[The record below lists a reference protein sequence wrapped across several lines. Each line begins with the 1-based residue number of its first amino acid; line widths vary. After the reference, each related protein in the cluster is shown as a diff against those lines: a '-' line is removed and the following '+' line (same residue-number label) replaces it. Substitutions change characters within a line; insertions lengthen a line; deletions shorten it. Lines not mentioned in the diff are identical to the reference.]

1 MDEDKKIT
9 KIVISKEDELTD
21 IVSAILDS
29 QNERIVLTFAEE
41 TDLLISPINLKVLLE
56 TADENEK
63 LLVAQIIKNPTG
75 QRNAALANMS
85 TIDTSQFP
93 EEEVWEKEEENRMKR
108 LNPPKKVAKK
118 EEPKKEDLP
127 KEEGSSDFQKRVND
141 AIEKNKQNRNLKNPE
156 DDLLITLD
164 QDLPTGQEEEMRFV
178 RLDEDPAT
186 QEQADLSKVDFK
198 DKTKNPITGE
208 KKTKV
213 KGNIDFSKSF
223 KSFFTG
229 IGTFFKKIP
238 IPNKLKKLA
247 PIIAISTVV
256 LALLIGLIFFNTGV
270 VAKVKIYVEAK
281 EVEIEQNFEGD
292 ENIKEIDFEE
302 FKIPVKTETAEKAR
316 STNVTATGKA
326 FKGEKATGE
335 VTLTYLREDCN
346 ENADIEPLEL
356 QSGTSLSATGKTYT
370 LDSNV
375 SLQCNFP
382 TVTPITAIEVGEEYN
397 LPSGTMFVVQGYST
411 NQIIALNSSGALTGG
426 SKEEYTV
433 LSKADVDG
441 AVESLK
447 KLAIEEGEQEL
458 KDLTGNWKII
468 EDSITS
474 KVIPDSIDTEVAI
487 GAEADTVNVSIKTES
502 KASYFL
508 SNGFDEGIAN
518 LLTEKAKEE
527 NLFETEG
534 EWDLELD
541 EEIEKE
547 ISVVESNAEGI
558 TIKLTAKG
566 VVKPKVNKEKII
578 EDLKGKN
585 WEEGNKYIQ
594 SLSFSEKEPLV
605 DFIPEWF
612 PEWLKSFPSRQGGI
626 IIEVAEVK

>member
-29 QNERIVLTFAEE
+29 QNERLVLTFAEE
-41 TDLLISPINLKVLLE
+41 PDLRISPINLKVLLE

-108 LNPPKKVAKK
+108 LNPPKKVAKR

-178 RLDEDPAT
+178 RLDEDPTT
-186 QEQADLSKVDFK
+186 QELADLSKVDFK

-247 PIIAISTVV
+247 PIIAISTIA
-256 LALLIGLIFFNTGV
+256 LALLVGLIFFNTGV

-302 FKIPVKTETAEKAR
+302 FKIPVKAETVEKAR
-316 STNVTATGKA
+316 STNVSATGKA
-326 FKGEKATGE
+326 FRGEKATGS
-335 VTLTYLREDCN
+335 VNITYICEDP
-346 ENADIEPLEL
+346 E
-356 QSGTSLSATGKTYT
+356 GTEAPTVPAGTAIQVGGLNYV
-370 LDSNV
+370 LDSAVN
-375 SLQCNFP
+375 LTCNLAVQSS
-382 TVTPITAIEVGEEYN
+382 VTAVEVGEEYN
-397 LPSGTMFVVQGYST
+397 ISAGKFITLQGYSSS
-411 NQIIALNSSGALTGG
+411 QVIVSNSAAFTGG

-447 KLAIEEGEQEL
+447 KLAIEEGEREL

-534 EWDLELD
+534 GWDLELD
-541 EEIEKE
+541 EQVEKE

-566 VVKPKVNKEKII
+566 VVKPKVNKEKIV

-594 SLSFSEKEPLV
+594 SLSFSKKEPLV
-605 DFIPEWF
+605 DFVPEWF

>member
-9 KIVISKEDELTD
+9 KIVINKEDELTD

-56 TADENEK
+56 TADENER

-85 TIDTSQFP
+85 TIDTPQFP
-93 EEEVWEKEEENRMKR
+93 DEEVWEKEEENRMKR

-118 EEPKKEDLP
+118 EEPKNEELP
-127 KEEGSSDFQKRVND
+127 KEDRSSDFQKRVND
-141 AIEKNKQNRNLKNPE
+141 AIEKNKQERNLKEPG

-164 QDLPTGQEEEMRFV
+164 QDLPTGQEEEMKFV
-178 RLDEDPAT
+178 RLDEDPVA

-208 KKTKV
+208 KKPKV
-213 KGNIDFSKSF
+213 KKNIDFSKSF
-223 KSFFTG
+223 KSFFAG
-229 IGTFFKKIP
+229 IGAFFKKIP
-238 IPNKLKKLA
+238 IPNKLKRLA
-247 PIIAISTVV
+247 PIIGISIVV
-256 LALLIGLIFFNTGV
+256 LAILVGLIFFSTGV

-292 ENIKEIDFEE
+292 ENIKEIDFGEL
-302 FKIPVKTETAEKAR
+302 KIPVKTETVEKAR
-316 STNVTATGKA
+316 STNVSATGTA
-326 FKGEKATGE
+326 FRGEKATGE

-346 ENADIEPLEL
+346 EETEIEPLEL
-356 QSGTSLSATGKTYT
+356 ESGRSLSASGKTYT
-370 LDSNV
+370 LDSAV
-375 SLQCNFP
+375 SLECNFP
-382 TVTPITAIEVGEEYN
+382 TPITITAIEVGEEYN
-397 LPSGTMFVVQGYST
+397 LAAGKMFAIQGYST
-411 NQIIALNSSGALTGG
+411 NQVFGLNSSALTGG

-433 LSKADVDG
+433 LSKADVD
-441 AVESLK
+441 ATVEDLK

-468 EDSITS
+468 EDSIIS
-474 KVIPDSIDTEVAI
+474 KVVPDSIDTEVAI

-508 SNGFDEGIAN
+508 NDGFDEGVAN

-534 EWDLELD
+534 DWDLELD

-566 VVKPKVNKEKII
+566 VVKPEVDKERIL

-585 WEEGNKYIQ
+585 WEEGNDYIQ
-594 SLSFSEKEPLV
+594 SLSFSEKDALV
-605 DFIPEWF
+605 DFVPEWF
-612 PEWLKSFPSRQGGI
+612 PEWLKSFPGRQGGI
-626 IIEVAEVK
+626 IIEVGEVE

>member
-9 KIVISKEDELTD
+9 KIVINKEDELTD

-56 TADENEK
+56 TADENER

-85 TIDTSQFP
+85 TIDTPQFP
-93 EEEVWEKEEENRMKR
+93 DEEVWEKEEENRMKR

-118 EEPKKEDLP
+118 EEPKNEELP
-127 KEEGSSDFQKRVND
+127 KEDRSSDFQKRVND
-141 AIEKNKQNRNLKNPE
+141 AIEKNKQERNLKEPG

-164 QDLPTGQEEEMRFV
+164 QDLPTGQEEEMKFV
-178 RLDEDPAT
+178 RLDEDPVA

-208 KKTKV
+208 KKPKV
-213 KGNIDFSKSF
+213 KKNIDFSKSF
-223 KSFFTG
+223 KSFFAG
-229 IGTFFKKIP
+229 IGAFFKKIP
-238 IPNKLKKLA
+238 IPNKLKRLA
-247 PIIAISTVV
+247 PIIGISIVV
-256 LALLIGLIFFNTGV
+256 LAILVGLIFFSTGV

-292 ENIKEIDFEE
+292 ENIKEIDFGEL
-302 FKIPVKTETAEKAR
+302 KIPVKTETVEKAR
-316 STNVTATGKA
+316 STNVSATGTA
-326 FKGEKATGE
+326 FRGEKATGE

-346 ENADIEPLEL
+346 EETEIEPLEL
-356 QSGTSLSATGKTYT
+356 ESGRSLSASGKTYT
-370 LDSNV
+370 LDSAV
-375 SLQCNFP
+375 SLECNFP
-382 TVTPITAIEVGEEYN
+382 TPITITAIEVGEEYN
-397 LPSGTMFVVQGYST
+397 LAAGKMFAIQGYST
-411 NQIIALNSSGALTGG
+411 NQVFGLNSSALTGG

-433 LSKADVDG
+433 LSKADVDA
-441 AVESLK
+441 AVEDLK

-468 EDSITS
+468 EDSIIS
-474 KVIPDSIDTEVAI
+474 KVVPDSIDTEVAI

-508 SNGFDEGIAN
+508 NDGFDEGVAN

-534 EWDLELD
+534 DWDLELD

-566 VVKPKVNKEKII
+566 VVKPEVDKERIL

-585 WEEGNKYIQ
+585 WEEGNDYIQ
-594 SLSFSEKEPLV
+594 SLSFSEKDALV
-605 DFIPEWF
+605 DFVPEWF
-612 PEWLKSFPSRQGGI
+612 PEWLKSFPGRQGGI
-626 IIEVAEVK
+626 IIEVGEVE

>member
-1 MDEDKKIT
+1 MDENKKIT
-9 KIVISKEDELTD
+9 KIVINKEDELTD

-29 QNERIVLTFAEE
+29 QNERVVLTFAEE

-75 QRNAALANMS
+75 QRNAVLANMS
-85 TIDTSQFP
+85 VIDTPQFP
-93 EEEVWEKEEENRMKR
+93 DEEVWEKEEENRMKR
-108 LNPPKKVAKK
+108 LNPPKKVMKK
-118 EEPKKEDLP
+118 EEPKKEELP
-127 KEEGSSDFQKRVND
+127 KGNKSSDFQKRVND
-141 AIEKNKQNRNLKNPE
+141 AIEKNKQERELKEPG

-164 QDLPTGQEEEMRFV
+164 QDLPTGQEEELKFV
-178 RLDEDPAT
+178 RLDEDPVA

-208 KKTKV
+208 KKPKV
-213 KGNIDFSKSF
+213 KKNVDFSKSF
-223 KSFFTG
+223 KSFFAG
-229 IGTFFKKIP
+229 IGAFFKKIP

-247 PIIAISTVV
+247 PVIGISIVV
-256 LALLIGLIFFNTGV
+256 LAILVGLIFFRTGV

-302 FKIPVKTETAEKAR
+302 FKIPVKTETVEKAR
-316 STNVTATGKA
+316 STNVTATGTA
-326 FKGEKATGE
+326 FRGEKATG
-335 VTLTYLREDCN
+335 VVNITYLCPGEED
-346 ENADIEPLEL
+346 PGLEIAA
-356 QSGTSLSATGKTYT
+356 GTSLTSGGLSYT
-370 LDSNV
+370 LDSAV
-375 SLQCNFP
+375 SVKCNIP
-382 TVTPITAIEVGEEYN
+382 VEKSITAIEVGEEYN
-397 LPSGTMFVVQGYST
+397 LAAGKMFAIQGYST
-411 NQIIALNSSGALTGG
+411 NQVFGLNSSALTGG

-441 AVESLK
+441 AVEGLK

-487 GAEADTVNVSIKTES
+487 GGEADTVNVSIKTES

-508 SNGFDEGIAN
+508 NDGFDEGVAN

-534 EWDLELD
+534 DWDLELD
-541 EEIEKE
+541 EKIEKE

-566 VVKPKVNKEKII
+566 IVKPKVNKEKII
-578 EDLKGKN
+578 EDLRGKN
-585 WEEGNKYIQ
+585 WEEGNEYIQ
-594 SLSFSEKEPLV
+594 SLSFSEKDSLV

-626 IIEVAEVK
+626 IIEVGEVE

>member
-108 LNPPKKVAKK
+108 LNPPKKVAKR

-178 RLDEDPAT
+178 RLDEDPTT
-186 QEQADLSKVDFK
+186 QELADLSKVDFK

-247 PIIAISTVV
+247 PIIAISTIA
-256 LALLIGLIFFNTGV
+256 LALLVGLIFFNTGV

-302 FKIPVKTETAEKAR
+302 FKIPVKAETVEKAR
-316 STNVTATGKA
+316 STNVSATGKA
-326 FKGEKATGE
+326 FRGEKATGS
-335 VTLTYLREDCN
+335 VNITYICEDP
-346 ENADIEPLEL
+346 E
-356 QSGTSLSATGKTYT
+356 GTEAPTVPAGTAIQVGGLNYV
-370 LDSNV
+370 LDSAVN
-375 SLQCNFP
+375 LTCNLAVQSS
-382 TVTPITAIEVGEEYN
+382 VTAVEVGEEYN
-397 LPSGTMFVVQGYST
+397 ISAGKFITLQGYSSS
-411 NQIIALNSSGALTGG
+411 QVIVSNSAAFTGG

-447 KLAIEEGEQEL
+447 KLAIEEGEREL

-534 EWDLELD
+534 GWDLELD
-541 EEIEKE
+541 EQVEKE

-566 VVKPKVNKEKII
+566 VVKPKVNKEKIV

-594 SLSFSEKEPLV
+594 SLSFSKKEPLV
-605 DFIPEWF
+605 DFVPEWF

>member
-1 MDEDKKIT
+1 MDENKKIT
-9 KIVISKEDELTD
+9 KIVINKEDELTD

-56 TADENEK
+56 TADENER

-85 TIDTSQFP
+85 TIDTPQFP
-93 EEEVWEKEEENRMKR
+93 DEEVWEKEEENRMKR

-127 KEEGSSDFQKRVND
+127 EGDKTSDFQKRVNS
-141 AIEKNKQNRNLKNPE
+141 AIEKNKQDRDLKEPG

-164 QDLPTGQEEEMRFV
+164 QDLPTGQEEEMKFV
-178 RLDEDPAT
+178 RLDEDPVA
-186 QEQADLSKVDFK
+186 QEQVDLSRVDFK
-198 DKTKNPITGE
+198 EKTKNPITGE
-208 KKTKV
+208 KKPKV
-213 KGNIDFSKSF
+213 RKSVDFSKAF
-223 KSFFTG
+223 KSFFAG
-229 IGTFFKKIP
+229 IGSFFKRIP

-247 PIIAISTVV
+247 PIIGISIIV
-256 LALLIGLIFFNTGV
+256 LALLVGLIFFSTGV

-281 EVEIEQNFEGD
+281 EVETEQNFEGD

-302 FKIPVKTETAEKAR
+302 FKIPVKTETVEKAR
-316 STNVTATGKA
+316 STNVNATGTA
-326 FKGEKATGE
+326 FRGEKATG
-335 VTLTYLREDCN
+335 VVNITYLCPDE
-346 ENADIEPLEL
+346 ADEGLEIPA
-356 QSGTSLSATGKTYT
+356 GTSLTSGGLSYT
-370 LDSNV
+370 LDSAASV
-375 SLQCNFP
+375 ECNIP
-382 TVTPITAIEVGEEYN
+382 VEKSITAIEVGEEYN
-397 LPSGTMFVVQGYST
+397 LAAGKMFAIQGYST
-411 NQIIALNSSGALTGG
+411 NQVFGLNSSALTGG

-441 AVESLK
+441 AVEDLK

-474 KVIPDSIDTEVAI
+474 KVVPDSIDTEVAI
-487 GAEADTVNVSIKTES
+487 GSEADTVNVSIKTES

-508 SNGFDEGIAN
+508 NDGFDEGVAN

-527 NLFETEG
+527 KLFETEG
-534 EWDLELD
+534 DWDLELD

-566 VVKPKVNKEKII
+566 IVKPEVNKESII

-585 WEEGNKYIQ
+585 WEEGNEYIQ
-594 SLSFSEKEPLV
+594 SLSFSEKDALV
-605 DFIPEWF
+605 DFVPEWF
-612 PEWLKSFPSRQGGI
+612 PEWLKSFPGRQGGI
-626 IIEVAEVK
+626 ILEIGEVE

>member
-93 EEEVWEKEEENRMKR
+93 DEEVWEKEEENRMKR

-127 KEEGSSDFQKRVND
+127 QEERSSDFQKRVND
-141 AIEKNKQNRNLKNPE
+141 AIEKNKQNRSLKNPE
-156 DDLLITLD
+156 NDLLITLD
-164 QDLPTGQEEEMRFV
+164 QDIPTGQDEEMKFI
-178 RLDEDPAT
+178 RLDEDPVT
-186 QEQADLSKVDFK
+186 QEQVDLSKVDFK

-208 KKTKV
+208 TKTKV

-223 KSFFTG
+223 KSFFAG

-247 PIIAISTVV
+247 PIIAISIVV
-256 LALLIGLIFFNTGV
+256 LAILVGLIFFNTGV

-292 ENIKEIDFEE
+292 ENIKEINFDE
-302 FKIPVKTETAEKAR
+302 FKIPVKTETVEKAR
-316 STNVTATGKA
+316 STNVSATGKA
-326 FKGEKATGE
+326 FRGEKATGS
-335 VTLTYLREDCN
+335 VNITYICEDP
-346 ENADIEPLEL
+346 E
-356 QSGTSLSATGKTYT
+356 GTEAPTVPAGTAIQVGGLNYV
-370 LDSNV
+370 LDSAVN
-375 SLQCNFP
+375 LTCNL
-382 TVTPITAIEVGEEYN
+382 TVQSSVTAVEVGEEYN
-397 LPSGTMFVVQGYST
+397 ISAGKFITLQGYSST
-411 NQIIALNSSGALTGG
+411 QVIVNNPAAFTGG

-458 KDLTGNWKII
+458 KDLTGNWKVI

-508 SNGFDEGIAN
+508 NNGFDEGVAN

-534 EWDLELD
+534 DWDLELD
-541 EEIEKE
+541 EGIEKE

-566 VVKPKVNKEKII
+566 VVKPKVNKEKIV

-594 SLSFSEKEPLV
+594 SLSFSEKESLV
-605 DFIPEWF
+605 NFVPEWF
-612 PEWLKSFPSRQGGI
+612 PDWLKSFPSRQGGI
-626 IIEVAEVK
+626 IIEVEEVE